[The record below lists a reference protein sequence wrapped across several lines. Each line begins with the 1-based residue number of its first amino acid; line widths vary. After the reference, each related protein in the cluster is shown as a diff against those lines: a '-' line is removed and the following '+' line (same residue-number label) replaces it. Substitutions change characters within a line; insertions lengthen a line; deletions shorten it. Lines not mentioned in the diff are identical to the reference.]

1 MLQIQK
7 KSYFIIIYCV
17 SFYFLIF
24 DTFVGLFQLINL
36 IQRGGDLLNTVER
49 QFRIMNL
56 FVDLITLVGMS
67 LFLLFLWRRLFIET
81 SEEEITNNS
90 KSFKIMLVIGGI
102 NLLILVIL
110 FPFLIDVN
118 LNVSPIGHVYDV
130 VLKVGLILFLMGIV
144 GKVSDKIERQ
154 KNEKKM

>member
-1 MLQIQK
+1 MIQIQK

-36 IQRGGDLLNTVER
+36 IQRGGDLLNTVEG

-67 LFLLFLWRRLFIET
+67 LFLLILWRRLFIET
-81 SEEEITNNS
+81 SKEEITTYS

-102 NLLILVIL
+102 NILILVIL
-110 FPFLIDVN
+110 FVNPFFIEID
-118 LNVSPIGHVYDV
+118 LNESPLGHVYDV
-130 VLKVGLILFLMGIV
+130 VIKVGLILFLLGIV
-144 GKVSDKIERQ
+144 GNVTNKIE
-154 KNEKKM
+154 